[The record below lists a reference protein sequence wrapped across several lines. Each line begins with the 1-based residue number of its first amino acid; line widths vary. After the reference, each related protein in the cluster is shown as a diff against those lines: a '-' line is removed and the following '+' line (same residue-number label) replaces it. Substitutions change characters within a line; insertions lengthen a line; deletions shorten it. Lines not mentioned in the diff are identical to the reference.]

1 MVSYGINVSSS
12 TWLIKSFWHDPN
24 ISMCQNKVESL
35 PRMNGSWGGGL
46 VNRSL
51 RAHIHAFL
59 LPPNTGQ
66 AWQESLRAQ
75 SNVHLPSFIGHYTLH
90 GHCTLH
96 IARTAHSTTTLSALT
111 RFLKKG
117 GLLRRLFFCSKTN
130 CKWTTYSFRTCCHSI
145 CHHLSL
151 FVQLPDLL
159 DVQMASPPPTLACP
173 YTGIFP
179 HQCHKCLYNCLVS
192 VKPGPK
198 TE

>member
-1 MVSYGINVSSS
+1 MVHGGAVWWIEVCGRIYMLSYFPPI
-12 TWLIKSFWHDPN
+12 LAKHDRSHYGRSP
-24 ISMCQNKVESL
+24 MCTYHRLSAITHCTDI
-35 PRMNGSWGGGL
+35 
-46 VNRSL
+46 
-51 RAHIHAFL
+51 AH
-59 LPPNTGQ
+59 
-66 AWQESLRAQ
+66 
-75 SNVHLPSFIGHYTLH
+75 Y
-90 GHCTLH
+90 TLH

-117 GLLRRLFFCSKTN
+117 GFLRRFFFCSKTN

-151 FVQLPDLL
+151 FVQLPDLW

-179 HQCHKCLYNCLVS
+179 HQCHKCLHNCLVS